1 MPLPDRARWNRLSPL
16 LDELL
21 DLDPEAAQARLNAL
35 RATDA
40 DLVDELQ
47 RLLMSGSATTAVG
60 FLSGVAQPLPPAPP
74 AAERPGARV
83 GPCTLVEAL
92 GEGGTGTVWRARRH
106 DGPVESQVAIKLLH
120 LTLLGQTAAQRFA
133 REGQFLGRLNHPNIA
148 ALLDAGV
155 TDEGQPY
162 LLVELVDG
170 EPIDA
175 HCRRLAL
182 DVDAR
187 LRLFLD
193 VLSAVTHAHQR
204 LLVHR
209 DLKPANVM
217 VTPLGQVKLLDF
229 GIAKLLDQEA
239 GGAQATVLTRQAG
252 RALTP
257 THAAPE
263 QFEGGAISTA
273 TDVYALGV
281 MLYELLCGQHPT
293 LPPGATRAELIQ
305 AALGTE
311 PPRMSQAVA
320 NAANAANA
328 PNAPS
333 APNAPP
339 AADAANAAA
348 RARERSTTP
357 QALARRLAGDL
368 DLIVER
374 MLRKRASERYP
385 TVDAVATDLR
395 RHLANEPISVRPD
408 HWAYRARKFTQRHR
422 GSVLA
427 AGLLGLALTVGL
439 TSTLYQAHRAR
450 QQAAFAQAER
460 DRALR
465 EAQRA
470 ESARDF
476 VQFILSEGLSGAEAT
491 QGVLQR
497 ARQMIQREFSTDPE
511 LRAQLQLLVADV
523 YFQAG
528 NPALAAV
535 MMAEARGSAQAS
547 GNERLCEALRC
558 RQTLAQDEVLSPTLI
573 DAARA
578 ALASTGPTQAPMRA
592 ASR

>member
-1 MPLPDRARWNRLSPL
+1 MPLPDRARWKRLSPL

-21 DLDPEAAQARLNAL
+21 DLAPEAAQTRLNEL
-35 RATDA
+35 RGTEP

-47 RLLMSGSATTAVG
+47 RLLIGSSAPTAVG
-60 FLSGVAQPLPPAPP
+60 FLSGTAKALPPLPPAMDL
-74 AAERPGARV
+74 PGAQV
-83 GPCTLVEAL
+83 GPYTLVEAL

-106 DGPVESQVAIKLLH
+106 DGRVESQVAVKLLH
-120 LTLLGQTAAQRFA
+120 LSLLGQTAAQRFA

-148 ALLDAGV
+148 SLLDAGV
-155 TDEGQPY
+155 TPEGQPY

-175 HCRRLAL
+175 HCRRLSL

-193 VLSAVTHAHQR
+193 VLAAVTHAHQR

-209 DLKPANVM
+209 DLKPANVL
-217 VTPLGQVKLLDF
+217 VTPTGQVKLLDF
-229 GIAKLLDQEA
+229 GIAKLLDQE
-239 GGAQATVLTRQAG
+239 GSDSQATMLTRQAG

-281 MLYELLCGQHPT
+281 MLYELLCGRHPT
-293 LPPGATRAELIQ
+293 MPAGATRAQVINATLH
-305 AALGTE
+305 TE
-311 PPRMSQAVA
+311 PLRMSRAVA
-320 NAANAANA
+320 ARPSGTDKDHGTAAG
-328 PNAPS
+328 
-333 APNAPP
+333 
-339 AADAANAAA
+339 ADAATLAG
-348 RARERSTTP
+348 ERSATP
-357 QALARRLAGDL
+357 DALARRLGGDL

-374 MLRKRASERYP
+374 MLRKRASERYA

-395 RHLANEPISVRPD
+395 RHLADEPISVRPD
-408 HWAYRARKFTQRHR
+408 HWAYRARKFTRRHR
-422 GSVLA
+422 TSVLA
-427 AGLLGLALTVGL
+427 AGLVGLALSVGL

-460 DRALR
+460 DRAMR

-470 ESARDF
+470 ESAKDF
-476 VQFILSEGLSGAEAT
+476 VQFILSEGLSGAQAT
-491 QGVLQR
+491 HGVLRR
-497 ARQMIQREFSTDPE
+497 AQQMIQREFGNDPE

-528 NPALAAV
+528 NPSLAASMV
-535 MMAEARGSAQAS
+535 AEARRSAQAS
-547 GNERLCEALRC
+547 GNDRLCEALRC
-558 RQTLAQDEVLSPTLI
+558 QQPLAQDEALSPALI
-573 DAARA
+573 EAARA
-578 ALASTGPTQAPMRA
+578 ALASTDPPRAPMRA